1 MIRLFSI
8 LTVISAVALT
18 VWFVIQND
26 GQIVIEWL
34 DYYIEIS
41 FFFAVM
47 IIFFCLVL
55 FTIFYNILS
64 YLKRLPNEMTEKYH
78 EKRNKQSLYTLIEGF
93 GALALEDFDRA
104 KSLNRKILSNID
116 DKQFRSMKPMATLL
130 ASGVSEAIGDEV
142 SAEENYKSMLGNKNL
157 HFVGLKKLFFLK
169 HKQGKYSEA
178 LIYGEEAFDINHKI
192 EPIKLLLLDIYK
204 KLNMWEKAQKIL
216 KTFDNKFYKTGI
228 LDINQEYKEIY
239 IKYAEDLKNQNLIPD
254 ATNTLEK
261 LHKRLPQDKEVAIL
275 LAKLYIETNQLK
287 SAQNTI
293 KHIWKYSQNK
303 ELAILYANS
312 FKSETA
318 LKKITKLKD
327 LIDSSPE
334 SYEGYI
340 VLAEIMINENMLDK
354 AQEVMEKLLEKHPV
368 NSDIAIIMSKIET
381 KSSAKPSE
389 IYKWLEKI

>member
-1 MIRLFSI
+1 
-8 LTVISAVALT
+8 
-18 VWFVIQND
+18 
-26 GQIVIEWL
+26 
-34 DYYIEIS
+34 
-41 FFFAVM
+41 
-47 IIFFCLVL
+47 
-55 FTIFYNILS
+55 
-64 YLKRLPNEMTEKYH
+64 
-78 EKRNKQSLYTLIEGF
+78 
-93 GALALEDFDRA
+93 
-104 KSLNRKILSNID
+104 
-116 DKQFRSMKPMATLL
+116 MKPMATLL